1 MTPPLHRPGQCRFCR
16 CTESNACKLPDGDP
30 CSWFTTD
37 RTVCTAPACLNA
49 HFAEQRRL
57 MAEGSRATRKRTP
70 GQIHALKKEERNAKQ
85 RAARAKR
92 KQQRGAA

>member
-1 MTPPLHRPGQCRFCR
+1 MSAGTCRFCH
-16 CTESNACKLPDGDP
+16 CTESNACKLPAGDP
-30 CSWFTTD
+30 CSWFDAT
-37 RTVCTAPACLNA
+37 RTVCTAPGCMNA
-49 HFAEQRRL
+49 WFALQRRL

-70 GQIHALKKEERNAKQ
+70 GQIHALKKAERNAKQ

>member
-1 MTPPLHRPGQCRFCR
+1 MSAGTCRFCH

-30 CSWFTTD
+30 CSWFTAD
-37 RTVCTAPACLNA
+37 RTVCTSPACLNA
-49 HFAEQRRL
+49 YFAEQRRL

-70 GQIHALKKEERNAKQ
+70 GQIHELMKEERNAKR